1 MSPNREA
8 AVPDATRGAGSM
20 QSRIAAYTLVLWL
33 LAFLFFLR
41 VLGQVLVAFF
51 GVTFLPPMA
60 EWYSGLLPYPV
71 LLPTQVLILILLAKI
86 CSDFS
91 RGHGFFV
98 AQRPA
103 MGHALRWFSYLYFAA
118 MLLRYVVTMAVHPE
132 QRWLGGTIP
141 IVFHWV
147 LAAYIF
153 TVGHF
158 YTLRGP

>member
-1 MSPNREA
+1 MPAPAVPEA
-8 AVPDATRGAGSM
+8 ARGVGSIR
-20 QSRIAAYTLVLWL
+20 SRIPAYALVLWL

-41 VLGQVLVAFF
+41 ALGQALVAFF
-51 GVTFLPPMA
+51 GVKFLPPMA

-71 LLPTQVLILILLAKI
+71 LLPTQVLILILLVKVS
-86 CSDFS
+86 SDFS

-98 AQRPA
+98 DPRPA
-103 MGHALRWFSYLYFAA
+103 MGRVLRWFSYLYFAA
-118 MLLRYVVTMAVHPE
+118 MLLRYAVTMGLHPE
-132 QRWLGGTIP
+132 RRWLGGTIP

-158 YTLRGP
+158 HTRRGP

>member
-1 MSPNREA
+1 VYEA
-8 AVPDATRGAGSM
+8 VCGAGLVKGRISVY
-20 QSRIAAYTLVLWL
+20 SRVLWL

-51 GVTFLPPMA
+51 GVTFLPPMP

-71 LLPTQVLILILLAKI
+71 LLPTQVLILILLVKV

-91 RGHGFFV
+91 TGHGFFV
-98 AQRPA
+98 DRRPA
-103 MGHALRWFSYLYFAA
+103 MGRVLRWFSYLYFAV
-118 MLLRYVVTMAVHPE
+118 MLLRYVVTMALHPE
-132 QRWLGGTIP
+132 RRWLGGTIP

-153 TVGHF
+153 TVSHF
-158 YTLRGP
+158 HTRREP